1 MTDEQHPNQYGRAE
15 PTGRLEYFQPRQAV
29 LHLEHRGRINELQIA
44 GLLQRLNRRLRGAR
58 LLPRRT
64 AEQRLLTFESKRM
77 NFTLFPVDVAGLD
90 EDPEK
95 LVRLLIQ
102 VQEDIV
108 RDGLTHEGI
117 TVRTAAPN
125 WLAGSAP
132 AQIGTGG
139 PGARPTKAKAPASGA
154 PFNRKLA
161 RSGGPKLADGRG
173 VVVAILDTAPA
184 LHDIVQTYFEW
195 RTCHPG
201 EHPLL
206 ESLLAPGGP
215 LTVYP
220 ASAAD
225 LHRLAAFGLN
235 EHNYLMT
242 DHGLFV
248 AGIIHTLAPR
258 ASLHLY
264 EVLNPYGV
272 GDLETIAGGLLRALE
287 PPRPAKLV
295 VNCSL
300 VFNVP
305 TVGQRDPG
313 PLELVREQYK
323 HLLGLWAR
331 PIEAMTLWLNGQ
343 DVPLVAAAGNDAERN
358 NADPNGARP
367 AARFPAAFD
376 TVIGVGALPREAGT
390 AGFPAASYSNL
401 ADRPEK
407 TGYATLG
414 GEEGEEQGIRG
425 LYIGPFPDGRPNDT
439 KWAWWAGTSF
449 ATPIVTALVAGVLSA
464 GGSSQLPAVQ
474 GALDAIVTNQTPQL
488 EKVLEVVQA

>member
-1 MTDEQHPNQYGRAE
+1 MDDKYPSQNGRSQ
-15 PTGRLEYFQPRQAV
+15 PTGKIEYFQPRQAV
-29 LHLEHRGRINELQIA
+29 LHLEHRGRISELQVA
-44 GLLQRLNRRLRGAR
+44 GLVQRLNRRLKGAR

-64 AEQRLLTFESKRM
+64 ADRRLLTFAGKRVSV
-77 NFTLFPVDVAGLD
+77 TLAPVDIAGLD
-90 EDPEK
+90 DDPDK
-95 LVRLLIQ
+95 LVSLLIR
-102 VQEDIV
+102 VQEDIL
-108 RDGLTHEGI
+108 REGLIHEGI
-117 TVRTAAPN
+117 RVRTAAPN
-125 WLAGSAP
+125 WLAGGAP
-132 AQIGTGG
+132 AQIITGG
-139 PGARPTKAKAPASGA
+139 PGARPTKAKAPANGA

-161 RSGGPKLADGRG
+161 RGGGPKLADGRG
-173 VVVAILDTAPA
+173 VVVAILDTAPT
-184 LHDIVQTYFEW
+184 LHDIVETYYEW

-206 ESLLAPGGP
+206 ENLLAPGGP
-215 LTVYP
+215 LTVHP

-225 LHRLAAFGLN
+225 LHRLAAYGLN
-235 EHNYLMT
+235 EHNYPMA

-248 AGIIHTLAPR
+248 AGIIHTLAPA

-287 PPRPAKLV
+287 PPRPEKLV

-300 VFNVP
+300 VFSVP
-305 TVGQRDPG
+305 NEGHKDPG
-313 PLELVREQYK
+313 PLQLVRDQYQ
-323 HLLGLWAR
+323 HLLRLWAA

-358 NADPNGARP
+358 NADQNGSRP

-376 TVIGVGALPREAGT
+376 TVIGVGALPRDAGS

-401 ADRPEK
+401 ADRPQR

-414 GEEGEEQGIRG
+414 GEEGEEKGIRG

-449 ATPIVTALVAGVLSA
+449 ATPIVTALVASVLSA

-474 GALDAIVTNQTPQL
+474 SALDGIVSNQTPES

>member
-1 MTDEQHPNQYGRAE
+1 MHDKYPPQNGPREQPA
-15 PTGRLEYFQPRQAV
+15 RLEYFQPRQAV
-29 LHLEHRGRINELQIA
+29 LYLEHRGRINELQIA
-44 GLLQRLNRRLRGAR
+44 GLVQRINRRLKGAR
-58 LLPRRT
+58 LIPRVTPERN
-64 AEQRLLTFESKRM
+64 LLTFVGKRIS
-77 NFTLFPVDVAGLD
+77 FTLVAVETAGMGD
-90 EDPEK
+90 DPEE
-95 LVRLLIQ
+95 LVRLLMQIQ
-102 VQEDIV
+102 NEVL

-125 WLAGSAP
+125 WLAGGAP
-132 AQIGTGG
+132 LQIGTGG
-139 PGARPTKAKAPASGA
+139 PGARPIKARPLAGGAS
-154 PFNRKLA
+154 FQRKLA
-161 RSGGPKLADGRG
+161 RSGGPKLADGRD

-184 LHDIVQTYFEW
+184 LHDIVQTYYEW

-201 EHPLL
+201 EHTLL
-206 ESLLAPGGP
+206 ESLLRPSGP

-225 LHRLAAFGLN
+225 LHRLAAYGLH

-248 AGIIHTLAPR
+248 AGIIHTVAPR
-258 ASLHLY
+258 ASLRLY

-272 GDLETIAGGLLRALE
+272 GDLESIAGGLLRALA

-300 VFNVP
+300 VFNLP

-313 PLELVREQYK
+313 PLDVVRTQ
-323 HLLGLWAR
+323 HQQLLKLWTA
-331 PIEAMTLWLNGQ
+331 PIEAMTLWLNGH

-358 NADPNGARP
+358 NDNTNGPRP

-376 TVIGVGALPREAGT
+376 TVIGVGALPRDAGS
-390 AGFPAASYSNL
+390 AGFLAASYSNL
-401 ADRPEK
+401 SDRPERS
-407 TGYATLG
+407 GYATLG
-414 GEEGEEQGIRG
+414 GEEGEEKGIRG

-474 GALDAIVTNQTPQL
+474 AALDAIVTNHTPQL